1 MEKDLFKLLETIEI
15 YNSNLNKEL
24 INKAYF
30 FAKKAHSGQKRLSGD
45 DYFTHPLNVAII
57 LASWKLDTKSIVA
70 GLLHDTVEDTSIS
83 RQNIVDN
90 FGEDVAVLVDGVT
103 KVTNL
108 RLRGSVQ
115 KDFVENLRKMLIAMS
130 KDLRVILIKLADRLH
145 NMRTVEYLSVEKQ
158 KENSIE
164 TLEIYAPLSDR
175 LGMGKV
181 KGELEDISFKFAYP
195 DDYLRLKKMSDKYY
209 KNAELHILKI
219 TNSIKKELD
228 KIGKKYEIHTR
239 KKHLYSLWRKLLRP
253 ENDWNFDKIYD
264 IVAVRI
270 LVSDNG
276 MCYEALGIVH
286 SIFKPVPYLGIS
298 DFVAQPKPNGYRSIH
313 TRVFGPAGRIVEFQ
327 IRTFEM
333 HLQAEYGDSAHW
345 AYSEAKSSSKLSDKV
360 LESGIRF
367 SDKKISLV
375 KQLIEW
381 QNEIVDSDE
390 FTKSMKVDLFGQRNF
405 VFSPNG
411 DVYDLPNGAT
421 PIDFAFAVHTKLAN
435 SMIGA
440 KVNGKMVPLDYKL
453 QSGQVVEILKSK
465 NNKKL
470 NSKWLD
476 IAVTSQAKREIK
488 KQLAV

>member
-1 MEKDLFKLLETIEI
+1 MEKDLIKLLENIKD
-15 YNSNLNKEL
+15 YNPNFDKAMVC
-24 INKAYF
+24 KAYN
-30 FAKKAHSGQKRLSGD
+30 FAKKAHLNQKRLSGD
-45 DYFTHPLNVAII
+45 NYFTHPLNVAMI

-70 GLLHDTVEDTSIS
+70 GLLHDTVEDTFVT

-90 FGEDVAVLVDGVT
+90 FGEDIAILVDGVT

-108 RLRGSVQ
+108 RLKGSIQ
-115 KDFVENLRKMLIAMS
+115 SEFVENLRKMLIAMS

-145 NMRTVEYLSVEKQ
+145 NMRTIEYLSVSKQ

-164 TLEIYAPLSDR
+164 TLEVYAPLADR

-181 KGELEDISFKFAYP
+181 KGELEDLSFKFAYP
-195 DDYLRLKKMSDKYY
+195 SDYLRLKKISEKYY
-209 KNAELHILKI
+209 KNAEAHILKI

-228 KIGKKYEIHTR
+228 KIGKKYEIHSR

-253 ENDWNFDKIYD
+253 ENDWDFDKIYD

-313 TRVFGPAGRIVEFQ
+313 TKVFGPAGRITEFQ

-333 HLQAEYGDSAHW
+333 HRQAEYGDSAHW
-345 AYSEAKSSSKLSDKV
+345 AYSEAKSSAKLSDKV

-367 SDKKISLV
+367 SDQKISLV

-381 QNEIVDSDE
+381 QNEIVDSEE
-390 FTKSMKVDLFGQRNF
+390 FTKSMKVDLFSQRNF
-405 VFSPNG
+405 VFSPKG

-453 QSGQVVEILKSK
+453 ESGQVVEILKSK
-465 NNKKL
+465 NSKKL
-470 NSKWLD
+470 NSKWLE

-488 KQLAV
+488 KQL